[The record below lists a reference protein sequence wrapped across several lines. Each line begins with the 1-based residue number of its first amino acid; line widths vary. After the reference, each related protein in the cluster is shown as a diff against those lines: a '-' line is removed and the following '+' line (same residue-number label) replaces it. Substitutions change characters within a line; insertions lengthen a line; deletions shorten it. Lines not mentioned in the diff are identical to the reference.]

1 MSVYRTLH
9 KRIFEYILTV
19 TSMKKILLINGHPNK
34 NSFNA
39 ALVEAYKKGA
49 SKKQV
54 EIKEIIISELN
65 FNPNLEFGYQ
75 KRMELEPDLID
86 AQEKITWADHLVWIH
101 PVWWGGLPA
110 LLKGFI
116 DRVFLPGFAFKY
128 RENSVW
134 WDKLLTGK
142 TAHIITTLDQP
153 GWYYSLMYGKPSVNQ
168 LKKSTLQFCGIKPVK
183 VTYVGIVKDSTDTQ
197 RKAWLSKI
205 EIMGNNVI

>member
-1 MSVYRTLH
+1 
-9 KRIFEYILTV
+9 
-19 TSMKKILLINGHPNK
+19 MKKILIINGHPNK
-34 NSFNA
+34 NSFNSC
-39 ALVEAYKKGA
+39 LVDAYKRGT
-49 SKKQV
+49 STQPC
-54 EIKEIIISELN
+54 EIKEINISDLK

-75 KRMELEPDLID
+75 KRMELESDLLD
-86 AQEKITWADHLVWIH
+86 AQQKISWAEHLVWVH

-128 RENSVW
+128 REKSVW

-183 VTYVGIVKDSTDTQ
+183 VTYIGIIKDSSGAQKTS
-197 RKAWLSKI
+197 WLYKVEKLGSKLL
-205 EIMGNNVI
+205 